1 VWVTVLK
8 VGSFFSRNFLKMI
21 KIGNSK
27 YATIEEFAAMEAVT
41 IQTIYNRI
49 KEKKIS
55 TKKLLGKTLIE
66 LK

>member
-1 VWVTVLK
+1 
-8 VGSFFSRNFLKMI
+8 MI